1 MSPEKRAADGS
12 LLISR
17 GEELSDP
24 LWESERLGF
33 GFSIDLETRIGIL
46 GLFLVRCY
54 RCKEAKYL
62 YIGRTSHQL
71 DDKKILPVKGVLLGN
86 I

>member
-1 MSPEKRAADGS
+1 MSFKRDGGGRMSPEKRAADGS

-54 RCKEAKYL
+54 RCSRK
-62 YIGRTSHQL
+62 R
-71 DDKKILPVKGVLLGN
+71 N
-86 I
+86 ICI